1 MTGAPSPP
9 AHNLPC
15 ITISREGGL
24 TANTASSSA
33 GLHGTAGGHPRHQP
47 QRDHPVPAC
56 SLHGITPGDAR
67 ATGRYHPTASQPLCQ
82 GRKGGR
88 EPSANHAANLDTGTQ
103 EPRLRSARMLPAWHR
118 AQHGSAAASPP
129 APRSPRR
136 HPCESHLSRSCLTE
150 NQWRA
155 SQLITP
161 GAN

>member
-1 MTGAPSPP
+1 MTGAPNPP

-24 TANTASSSA
+24 TANTASASA
-33 GLHGTAGGHPRHQP
+33 GLHGTAGGHPWHQP

-56 SLHGITPGDAR
+56 AVS
-67 ATGRYHPTASQPLCQ
+67 TGSPQEMHEPHAGTTCLPPNPCAKER
-82 GRKGGR
+82 R